1 MMGRSPWFA
10 GIIADFCPLLF
21 SVSRDNAAVQIKGH
35 VVEVKLF
42 EEPPLQGR
50 ENGIVSLPGE
60 LMKEPAKG
68 AL

>member
-1 MMGRSPWFA
+1 MGRPPWFT
-10 GIIADFCPLLF
+10 GVIANLCPFLF
-21 SVSRDNAAVQIKGH
+21 SVPRNNAAVQIKGH

-60 LMKEPAKG
+60 LMEEPAVG